1 MKPFK
6 RGYKI
11 TQLFGE
17 SPTYYSQW
25 GFKAHEGIDLIPTDS
40 DWNIHSMEDGVVL
53 RDIDTPRDNYG
64 IHCVI
69 WNKDKKRAWWYCHL
83 ENNNLNTGQFVKA
96 GDVIGKMGSTGKV
109 TGAHLHLGLRLSD
122 SSGNAI
128 NTDNGFKGFI
138 DPLPLLEELNKEVE
152 GIMDLSD
159 DISTE
164 VEDKFK
170 LKEVSRYNKYWSYNE
185 LIDDWIKLVGECEYE
200 KEEKEKYKKEARE
213 LREVVESQAEEI
225 QEANKEIERLSQANA
240 GHRAEIAQLQAQFAE
255 VSRERDSLLDCCKGY
270 EASIPKLR
278 TKIKELEDKLLSQNP
293 LKDYSAKDLL
303 SAFFDKI
310 FHRV

>member
-1 MKPFK
+1 MKPLK

-64 IHCVI
+64 IYCVI

-96 GDVIGKMGSTGKV
+96 GDVIGKMGATGKV

-122 SSGNAI
+122 SNGNAI
-128 NTDNGFKGFI
+128 NTDNGFKGFV

-185 LIDDWIKLVGECEYE
+185 LIDDWVKLAGECEYE

-225 QEANKEIERLSQANA
+225 QEAKKEIERLSQANA

-278 TKIKELEDKLLSQNP
+278 TRIKELEDKILSQNP

>member
-1 MKPFK
+1 MKPLK

-64 IHCVI
+64 IYCVI

-185 LIDDWIKLVGECEYE
+185 LIDDWVKLAGECEYE

-225 QEANKEIERLSQANA
+225 QEAKKEIERLSQANA

>member
-64 IHCVI
+64 IYCVI

-185 LIDDWIKLVGECEYE
+185 LIDDWVKLVGEYEYE

-213 LREVVESQAEEI
+213 LGEVVESQAEEI
-225 QEANKEIERLSQANA
+225 QEAKKEIERLSQANA

>member
-1 MKPFK
+1 MKPLK

-64 IHCVI
+64 IYCVI

-96 GDVIGKMGSTGKV
+96 GKVICKMGATGKV

-128 NTDNGFKGFI
+128 NTDNGFKGFV

-185 LIDDWIKLVGECEYE
+185 LIDDWVKLAGECEYE

-225 QEANKEIERLSQANA
+225 QEAKKEIERLSQANA

-270 EASIPKLR
+270 EINVPKLNA
-278 TKIKELEDKLLSQNP
+278 KIKELETKLLSQNP

>member
-1 MKPFK
+1 MKPLK

-64 IHCVI
+64 IYCVI

-96 GDVIGKMGSTGKV
+96 GDVIGKMGATGKV

-122 SSGNAI
+122 SNGNAI
-128 NTDNGFKGFI
+128 NTDNGFKGFV

-225 QEANKEIERLSQANA
+225 QEAKKEIERLSQANA